1 MKEAFD
7 LLIDLENKEDADIER
22 KNKTTEIEHPSPP
35 ESDRPSV
42 GRLYSL
48 DKARYLAIKS
58 WDDFEEAEKL
68 ANEIDA
74 ELVAAKN

>member
-1 MKEAFD
+1 MKDAVK
-7 LLIDLENKEDADIER
+7 LLKDLENREDADIER
-22 KNKTTEIEHPSPP
+22 KNKTTKLDHPSLPS
-35 ESDRPSV
+35 SDRPSI

-48 DKARYLAIKS
+48 DKAQYLAIKS

-68 ANEIDA
+68 AKEINA